1 MLMLTNK
8 IPLRFSKSSDV
19 DMLTGTTVAVYL
31 EDTMGD
37 LPTLTFHDRL
47 DFIEYW
53 EAIEKEF
60 YEVYSEIRQLKIEN
74 RESKEQL
81 LKENKE
87 LQKQVILFKTRRKDV
102 EELIIKNSKLKKE
115 NTNLQVELL
124 SQSEEVEI
132 LSEKNKELKA
142 RCEEYRKLS
151 VQYKQK
157 YDEKISDN
165 TFLEKENNELKTQ
178 LEAFQNKLCELGV
191 SDVKLYGKR
200 YYTGLE
206 EWLE

>member
-1 MLMLTNK
+1 MGLMRKMMVMLTNK

-37 LPTLTFHDRL
+37 LPDIRFTDVE
-47 DFIEYW
+47 DFREYW
-53 EAIEKEF
+53 KAIEKEF

-74 RESKEQL
+74 RE
-81 LKENKE
+81 
-87 LQKQVILFKTRRKDV
+87 
-102 EELIIKNSKLKKE
+102 LI
-115 NTNLQVELL
+115 
-124 SQSEEVEI
+124 
-132 LSEKNKELKA
+132 
-142 RCEEYRKLS
+142 
-151 VQYKQK
+151 
-157 YDEKISDN
+157 D
-165 TFLEKENNELKTQ
+165 ENNELQIQ

-200 YYTGLE
+200 YSTGLE